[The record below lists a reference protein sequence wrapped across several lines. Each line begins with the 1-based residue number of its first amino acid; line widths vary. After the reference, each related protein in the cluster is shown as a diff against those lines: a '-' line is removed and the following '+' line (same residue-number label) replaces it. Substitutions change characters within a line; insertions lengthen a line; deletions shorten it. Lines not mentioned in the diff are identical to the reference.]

1 MAALPPVLI
10 LLDISALLAGTTRDW
25 QLFSRVGACYVPRA
39 VLEEMEFLCNRASEP
54 EVGRVAREFSQFYPT
69 SGWQSTLSIATHPSL
84 RPAPGQN
91 LSSKARLSLSVA
103 QTAYGLSRNRSE
115 ALVVLVANDQS
126 LIQRLRIIDAPNLC
140 GLPMAALLQWSRTLR
155 RPLVVTNHLQMMRA
169 PVGVVG
175 GMTTVSPSM
184 RSTTV
189 QRSAPV
195 PSKRTVTRR
204 PQQAHHSLRLTQT
217 FYNLLTLLLV
227 ALLGLGIWRV
237 VQPASFNEFWKQL
250 PIPGKSTPTRV

>member
-10 LLDISALLAGTTRDW
+10 LLDISALLAGRTRDW
-25 QLFSRVGACYVPRA
+25 QLFSRVGTCYVPRA

-54 EVGRVAREFSQFYPT
+54 EVERVAREFSQFYPT
-69 SGWQSTLSIATHPSL
+69 SGWQPSVSIATHPSL
-84 RPAPGQN
+84 RPAPGQS
-91 LSSKARLSLSVA
+91 LSSKARLSLAVA

-126 LIQRLRIIDAPNLC
+126 LIRRLRIIDAPNLC
-140 GLPMAALLQWSRTLR
+140 GIPMTALVQWGRTLR
-155 RPLVVTNHLQMMRA
+155 RPLVVTNHLQMMRS

-184 RSTTV
+184 RSATV
-189 QRSAPV
+189 QRAAAA

-204 PQQAHHSLRLTQT
+204 PPAAPHSLRIAQA
-217 FYNLLTLLLV
+217 FYNLLTLLLIT
-227 ALLGLGIWRV
+227 LLGLGIWRV
-237 VQPASFNEFWKQL
+237 VQPASFEQFWQQL
-250 PIPGKSTPTRV
+250 PIPGKSTSTRV